1 MAVWC
6 FGSIN
11 VDLFYEVPHIPAPGE
26 TLAAKSMFRGLG
38 GKGANQSVASAKA
51 GVETHHIGAIGPG
64 SDWVIERLESYG
76 VDTSHIAVLDTPT
89 GHAVINV
96 AADGENA
103 IVILPGANAA
113 QGAERLDAALAFASV
128 GDVLLLQNEA
138 NLQVE
143 GAQLGKVK
151 GMRVVYSAAPFDA
164 DAVEAVLPHI
174 DILLLNEIEA
184 AQLEASLGKTLYELD
199 VPQIVITLGAR
210 GARLIDTRSGD
221 ALEVPGHKVDAVDT
235 TGAGDTFAGYLAAG
249 LAGGTVPQK
258 AMELAGRAAALKV
271 TRKGTADAIPSRAE
285 VEAFKP

>member
-11 VDLFYEVPHIPAPGE
+11 IDLFYEVPHIPAPGE
-26 TLAAKSMFRGLG
+26 TLAARSMFRGLG

-51 GVETHHIGAIGPG
+51 GVETHHIGAIGPD
-64 SDWVIERLESYG
+64 SDWVIERLETYG
-76 VDTSHIAVLDTPT
+76 VDTSHISVLDTPT

-96 AADGENA
+96 SADGENA

-113 QGAERLDAALAFASV
+113 QSAERLEAAVALATA
-128 GDVLLLQNEA
+128 GDILLLQNEA

-143 GAQLGKVK
+143 AAQAGKAT
-151 GMRVVYSAAPFDA
+151 GMRVIYSAAPFDA
-164 DAVEAVLPHI
+164 GAVEAILSHI
-174 DILLLNEIEA
+174 DMLLLNEIEA
-184 AQLEASLGKTLYELD
+184 AQLEASLGKTLYSLD
-199 VPQIVITLGAR
+199 VPQIVITLGAK

-221 ALEVPGHKVDAVDT
+221 AFDVPGHKVEAIDT

-249 LAGGTVPQK
+249 LAEGTAPQQ

-285 VEAFKP
+285 VEAFRP

>member
-11 VDLFYEVPHIPAPGE
+11 IDLFYDVPHIPAPGE
-26 TLAAKSMFRGLG
+26 TLAARSMLRGLG

-51 GVETHHIGAIGPG
+51 GVATHHIGAIGPD

-76 VDTSHIAVLDTPT
+76 VDTGHIALLDTPT

-96 AADGENA
+96 ATDGENA

-113 QGAERLDAALAFASV
+113 QSAERLEAALATASG
-128 GDVLLLQNEA
+128 GDILLLQNEA

-143 GAQLGKVK
+143 AAKAAKAK

-164 DAVEAVLPHI
+164 GAVEAILPHI
-174 DILLLNEIEA
+174 ETLLMNEVEA
-184 AQLEASLGKTLYELD
+184 AQLEASLGITLYELE
-199 VPQIVITLGAR
+199 VPQIVITLGAK

-221 ALEVPGHKVDAVDT
+221 AFDLQGHKVDAVDT

-249 LAGGTVPQK
+249 LAEGTAPQQ

-285 VEAFKP
+285 VERFQP